1 MELVSSVLGV
11 VWLVLLEGGGMMMVP
26 LVLFLRLD
34 GGKWGLSILRAMK
47 SMKMMTRLSS
57 PVVIWRGTMYLK
69 KRTYG
74 ISG

>member
-11 VWLVLLEGGGMMMVP
+11 VCLVLLEGGGMMMVP
-26 LVLFLRLD
+26 LVLLLRLG

>member
-1 MELVSSVLGV
+1 MVLVSSILLA
-11 VWLVLLEGGGMMMVP
+11 VWLVLLRGGGVMLVP
-26 LVLFLRLD
+26 LVLLMRSG
-34 GGKWGLSILRAMK
+34 GGKWGPSILRAMK
-47 SMKMMTRLSS
+47 SIKMMTRLSS